1 MINHLVLYGCKHQV
15 KNVAIG
21 TLIAFFLDLRNL
33 QDNTFPLESI
43 PFLCQKSQVLD
54 SRKHKVIK
62 GLSLGHQIDL
72 LSHSVVDNCNIKHIK
87 FIMMKN
93 GGVIILISRFGHIN
107 KPTNVIKYK

>member
-1 MINHLVLYGCKHQV
+1 
-15 KNVAIG
+15 VAIG

-62 GLSLGHQIDL
+62 GLSC
-72 LSHSVVDNCNIKHIK
+72 VDGKIKG
-87 FIMMKN
+87 FRLPN
-93 GGVIILISRFGHIN
+93 NNLAAR
-107 KPTNVIKYK
+107 